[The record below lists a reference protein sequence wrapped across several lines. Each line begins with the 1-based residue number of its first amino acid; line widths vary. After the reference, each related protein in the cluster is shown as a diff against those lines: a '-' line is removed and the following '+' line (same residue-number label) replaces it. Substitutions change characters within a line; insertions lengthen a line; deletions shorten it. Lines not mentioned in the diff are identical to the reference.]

1 MKSFLAP
8 LLLVLTALI
17 QAMGLYP
24 YHRDGITLTGQLLFP
39 IVFGLMAPYLAR
51 KGRPGAFATAHLV
64 ILVAAVLLLV
74 ASLVGMT
81 MAVPQLYPTV
91 IVYYIA
97 FTLAAVECALRIAGM
112 PKKKRESEPADR
124 ARETSA

>member
-8 LLLVLTALI
+8 LLLVITALI

-39 IVFGLMAPYLAR
+39 IVFGLMALYLAR
-51 KGRPGAFATAHLV
+51 KGRPGAFGVTHLV

-74 ASLVGMT
+74 ASLAGMNMT
-81 MAVPQLYPTV
+81 IPQLYPTM

-97 FTLAAVECALRIAGM
+97 FALVAVECALRIAGM
-112 PKKKRESEPADR
+112 PKKKRGSEPADQ
-124 ARETSA
+124 AHETSA

>member
-8 LLLVLTALI
+8 LLLVITALI

-39 IVFGLMAPYLAR
+39 IVFGLLALYLAR
-51 KGRPGAFATAHLV
+51 KGRPGAFGAAHLV
-64 ILVAAVLLLV
+64 ILVASVLLLV
-74 ASLVGMT
+74 ASLVGMNMT
-81 MAVPQLYPTV
+81 IPQLYPTV

-97 FTLAAVECALRIAGM
+97 FALVAVECALRIAGM
-112 PKKKRESEPADR
+112 PKKKRDAGPADT
-124 ARETSA
+124 AETSA